1 MSCANND
8 AIFAFLLIYDGFHK
22 GEKNF
27 IKILRQEKRYSAR
40 QRNFIMDNDLVY
52 HSIDCC
58 EFKGRLISCTG
69 NLTLEMIVTVFKRL
83 RNYRPYILLKLVQF
97 TLNK

>member
-1 MSCANND
+1 
-8 AIFAFLLIYDGFHK
+8 
-22 GEKNF
+22 
-27 IKILRQEKRYSAR
+27 
-40 QRNFIMDNDLVY
+40 MDNDLVY